1 MTAAIP
7 RAPFAL
13 ISGSAGWG
21 LRFPED
27 LREPGVRVLERGLS
41 FDTPWGPSG
50 GWQLIEIDGAGT
62 ADGRP
67 RQILNVFAH
76 GWPVDAVDHTP
87 HRRVFWILQQAGARK
102 VLADST
108 CGSLNRAI
116 QPRDFII
123 AADML
128 DLTQTQYSVLPGRFR
143 YLARGAQIVCPHMAR
158 TLDRT
163 ARELWPRD
171 ARVYG
176 PMNQL
181 VMAYTF
187 GPRFETPAEARALQ
201 LLGADIVGQSAAP
214 EATAAREIGAC
225 YASASYVVD
234 FVDGVVAG
242 EWGDLDGIHTE
253 VGALAVRISL
263 RAMARFELTDECGCH
278 TYRTERPKK
287 YAAAG
292 PGGGPDG

>member
-1 MTAAIP
+1 MTSQIP
-7 RAPFAL
+7 HTPFAL

-21 LRFPED
+21 LRFPEA
-27 LREPGVRVLERGLS
+27 LREPGVRVLDRDLTFE
-41 FDTPWGPSG
+41 TPWGPIG
-50 GWQLIEIDGAGT
+50 GWQVIDLDASVT
-62 ADGRP
+62 VDGRS

-87 HRRVFWILQQAGARK
+87 HRRVFWVLQQAGARK

-123 AADML
+123 AGDVL

-143 YLARGAQIVCPHMAR
+143 YLARGAQILCPHMAR
-158 TLDRT
+158 DLDRA
-163 ARELWPRD
+163 ARELWPPD

-176 PMNQL
+176 PTNQL
-181 VMAYTF
+181 VMAYTY

-201 LLGADIVGQSAAP
+201 LLGADVVGQSMAP

-225 YASASYVVD
+225 FASASYVVD
-234 FVDGVVAG
+234 YVDGIIAG
-242 EWGDLDGIHTE
+242 QWGDLDAIHTE
-253 VGALAVRISL
+253 VGATAVRISL
-263 RAMARFELTDECGCH
+263 RAMARIELSEACGCH

-287 YAAAG
+287 YAGAA
-292 PGGGPDG
+292 PGGPTA